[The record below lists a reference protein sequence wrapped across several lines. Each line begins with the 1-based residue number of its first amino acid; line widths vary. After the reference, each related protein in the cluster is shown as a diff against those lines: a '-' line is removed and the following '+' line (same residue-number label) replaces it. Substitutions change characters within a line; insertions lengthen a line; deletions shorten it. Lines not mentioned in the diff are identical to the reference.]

1 MTDPWDTP
9 ADGPVRPAPQ
19 GARANAVPPPAAW
32 TPLVE
37 VDHRVS
43 QPLLDSL
50 EDAGVAAYAEPRA
63 QATPVDRIHVDA
75 GRRDVA
81 EGVVSAELPGLL
93 AELSPALDDVD
104 PFDAI
109 VAAWDSVPE
118 ARTWPDAEDVAP
130 ARRAD
135 PPPEPERPAPPRRD
149 PDDDHYVPPPAPPV
163 SLPKTPAKRYAVV
176 AVVLGIVVL
185 VVLPL
190 VGQAPSSGIQM
201 LGAFSLLAGLGS
213 LIYQMRDGPS
223 VDDGPDDGAV
233 V

>member
-1 MTDPWDTP
+1 MTESWDAP
-9 ADGPVRPAPQ
+9 DRPVRPAPD

-32 TPLVE
+32 TALVE

-75 GRRDVA
+75 TRRDLA
-81 EGVVSAELPGLL
+81 EGVVAAELPGLL
-93 AELSPALDDVD
+93 AELSPGGVLDEVD

-109 VAAWDSVPE
+109 VAAWDAVPE
-118 ARTWPDAEDVAP
+118 AATWPDAENVAP
-130 ARRAD
+130 ARRVE
-135 PPPEPERPAPPRRD
+135 PPPAEERPAPRRR
-149 PDDDHYVPPPAPPV
+149 PEDDHFVPPPAPPV
-163 SLPKTPAKRYAVV
+163 PLPKNPVTRYAV
-176 AVVLGIVVL
+176 AALVLGIVVL

-190 VGQAPSSGIQM
+190 VGQPQSQGVQI
-201 LGAFSLLAGLGS
+201 LGVLSVLGGLGT
-213 LIYQMRDGPS
+213 LIYRMRDAPS